1 MPVINHIENS
11 TTGCSVAVSHG
22 GEWIVECVEF
32 EGPSHA
38 VKWPQFIEAALQA
51 VKEHELTVNA
61 IAVSSGPGSYTGL
74 RIGVSTAKGLCYG
87 LEVPLIALDTLAVM
101 AQAARKT
108 LGRVEGL
115 LVPMIDARRM
125 EVYTT
130 LFDGELNRLR
140 PIEAMII
147 DAESFASELNQG
159 LLTFFG
165 NGAEKCREV
174 IQSEN
179 ARFLNDIVPLATD
192 MISFA
197 QESYREGKFEDVA
210 YYEPFYLKEFQAT
223 TPKNKI

>member
-1 MPVINHIENS
+1 MTESTKSGNS
-11 TTGCSVAVSHG
+11 TTVCSVAVSHG
-22 GEWIVECVEF
+22 GELIFECVEC

-38 VKWPQFIEAALQA
+38 VKLPQFIEAALQA

-87 LEVPLIALDTLAVM
+87 LEVPLIAIDTLAVM

-130 LFDGELNRLR
+130 LFDRELNRLR

-159 LLTFFG
+159 PLTFFG

-192 MISFA
+192 MIALA
-197 QESYREGKFEDVA
+197 QESYREGRFEDVA

-223 TPKNKI
+223 TPKNRL